1 MCCVFNACRVMCP
14 CVPVRGVCARVSER
28 AHAMP
33 FTRPAKLVLTDRSTP
48 RTRLRTVSCA
58 PCDDTLARLVLGPQP
73 EDGARCPDGHT
84 GLADTGTAARSR
96 SAPPAG
102 TRAEHKKNEY
112 EKVSLEVATSGP
124 RQNDGHKNGSF
135 PSHLHARSH
144 NNSATSRPPQAR
156 PASTHGRACC
166 GMII

>member
-1 MCCVFNACRVMCP
+1 MSLCACAWR
-14 CVPVRGVCARVSER
+14 VCARKRTR
-28 AHAMP
+28 ARDAFHSSCE
-33 FTRPAKLVLTDRSTP
+33 THVLTLHADRSTP

-144 NNSATSRPPQAR
+144 NNSTTSWQRLDRLKLVRRPHTAAR
-156 PASTHGRACC
+156 VAE
-166 GMII
+166 